1 MLLLGHSIA
10 VEKGM
15 HELVAEQLVKRIFH
29 RHNDVIAHL
38 EREAKSGS
46 GK

>member
-10 VEKGM
+10 VEK
-15 HELVAEQLVKRIFH
+15 LVAEQLVKRIFH